1 MKSPVEHKH
10 VFPMHLR
17 LKGETLTIRRFG
29 DEQQDA
35 MIAFARTLPE
45 QDLLFLERDITRPAE
60 VAQWVAEI
68 AHGNLT
74 TILACRDDAIVGYA
88 SFDRGGASWTR
99 HVAELRIVVAKSAR
113 CLGIG
118 RVLLELVFEMAL
130 QQGVTKLVARMTPSQ
145 AGARN
150 LFEQLGFEEE
160 AVLSRTCARRE
171 RPDTRPA
178 YVELSHKSTHGKTL
192 QLVRRTDPDRLD
204 ARRLAALFPLP
215 RVPISRTGRRWLS
228 AEYRAGGPQGGP
240 SLADASGYD
249 GNAMVG
255 AGKGPS
261 LADASGYDKSFG
273 LRWELAP
280 EHGATPTHGRLFA
293 FDESHF
299 SRFRQHPREL
309 PCGNMPFGFHHQQM
323 PGRS

>member
-29 DEQQDA
+29 DEQQEA

-74 TILACRDDAIVGYA
+74 TILACRDEVIVGYA

-113 CLGIG
+113 FLGIG

-160 AVLSRTCARRE
+160 AVLTEHARDAKGQTHDLHMLSYHTSRHTGKRCSSCGEPILTALTLEGSRLCSHCHESQYRE
-171 RPDTRPA
+171 
-178 YVELSHKSTHGKTL
+178 LG
-192 QLVRRTDPDRLD
+192 
-204 ARRLAALFPLP
+204 
-215 RVPISRTGRRWLS
+215 
-228 AEYRAGGPQGGP
+228 
-240 SLADASGYD
+240 
-249 GNAMVG
+249 G
-255 AGKGPS
+255 AG
-261 LADASGYDKSFG
+261 
-273 LRWELAP
+273 
-280 EHGATPTHGRLFA
+280 
-293 FDESHF
+293 
-299 SRFRQHPREL
+299 
-309 PCGNMPFGFHHQQM
+309 
-323 PGRS
+323 